1 MTAKPTETLS
11 LMLALFLAGGCLAYI
26 GTEGRAEQDSPA
38 SEADELQSAVPQ
50 AEPDAAMGEW
60 PQFRGPG
67 GLATSLGR
75 GVPVTWTSEENL
87 VWKTE
92 LPGPG
97 SSSPIT
103 LGNRVFVTCY
113 TGYGLDRQQPG
124 DMQGLKRHLLCI
136 DRANGTIL
144 WDKTA
149 QTELPEQPYK
159 QWIPRHGYASSTPA
173 ADSQRV
179 YAFFGK
185 SGVLAFDYDGRRLWH
200 ADVGSQIH
208 GYGSGASPVLHKGL
222 VIVNACV
229 ESESLVALDKR
240 TGKEVWRAKGIRN
253 AWNTPL
259 LVELPSGG
267 TELAVEVNGELV
279 GFDPATGERLWTCE
293 TGIHDYVCPSVVA
306 HDGIVYSLGG
316 RSGSGLA
323 VRAGGRGDV
332 TQTHLLWKGTKRG
345 PNVPSP
351 VYHDGH
357 LYFATDS
364 AVVRC
369 LDAKTGE
376 IVYEKRLEHPSGDM
390 WPSPVL
396 ADGKLYYVSSRGRTF
411 VLAAKPQFEQLAH
424 NDLGDVSLFNA
435 SPAVSHGQ
443 LLLRSDRF
451 LHCIGTRH

>member
-1 MTAKPTETLS
+1 MKIRRILS
-11 LMLALFLAGGCLAYI
+11 LATMFLTAAGVFYSF
-26 GTEGRAEQDSPA
+26 TPA
-38 SEADELQSAVPQ
+38 NGSD
-50 AEPDAAMGEW
+50 W

-67 GLATSLGR
+67 GRATSDER
-75 GVPVTWTSEENL
+75 GLPIKWSSEENL
-87 VWKTE
+87 AWKTE
-92 LPGPG
+92 LPGSG
-97 SSSPIT
+97 SSSPIA

-124 DMQGLKRHLLCI
+124 DMQGLQRHLLCL
-136 DRANGTIL
+136 DLANGTIL
-144 WDKTA
+144 WDKT
-149 QTELPEQPYK
+149 TKTLLPEEPYE

-185 SGVLAFDYDGRRLWH
+185 SGVVAFDHDGRQLWH
-200 ADVGSQIH
+200 ADVGSKIH
-208 GYGSGASPVLHKGL
+208 GYGSGASPVLYKEL

-229 ESESLVALDKR
+229 ESGSLVALDKR
-240 TGKEVWRAKGIRN
+240 TGNEVWRVKGISN

-259 LVELPSGG
+259 LVKLPSGR
-267 TELAVEVNGELV
+267 TELALEIKGEVA
-279 GFDPATGERLWTCE
+279 GFDPANGERLWTCN
-293 TGIHDYVCPSVVA
+293 TGIRDYVCPSLVA

-316 RSGSGLA
+316 RSSSGLA

-357 LYFATDS
+357 LYFTTGS

-376 IVYEKRLEHPSGDM
+376 IVYEKRLEHSSGDM

-396 ADGKLYYVSSRGRTF
+396 ADGKLYYVSTRGRAF
-411 VLAAKPQFEQLAH
+411 VVAARPQFEQLSY
-424 NDLGDVSLFNA
+424 NDLGDDSRFTA
-435 SPAVSHGQ
+435 SPAIAGNQ

-451 LHCIGTRH
+451 LYCVGKK

>member
-1 MTAKPTETLS
+1 MEIRRRLS
-11 LMLALFLAGGCLAYI
+11 LATMFLTAIGLFHSLMA
-26 GTEGRAEQDSPA
+26 TPA
-38 SEADELQSAVPQ
+38 NAND
-50 AEPDAAMGEW
+50 W

-67 GLATSLGR
+67 GNATSDER
-75 GVPVTWTSEENL
+75 GLPIEWGSKKNL

-103 LGNRVFVTCY
+103 LGDRVFVTCY

-124 DMQGLKRHLLCI
+124 DMQDLQRHLLCL
-136 DRANGTIL
+136 DRAKGTIL
-144 WDKTA
+144 WDKVAKTL
-149 QTELPEQPYK
+149 LPEQPYE

-179 YAFFGK
+179 YVFFGK
-185 SGVLAFDYDGRRLWH
+185 SGVVAFDHDGRQLWH

-208 GYGSGASPVLHKGL
+208 GYGSGASPVLYKGL

-229 ESESLVALDKR
+229 ESASLVALDKR
-240 TGKEVWRAKGIRN
+240 SGNEVWRAKGIRS

-259 LVELPSGG
+259 LFELPSGK
-267 TELAVEVNGELV
+267 TELALEIKGEVA
-279 GFDPATGERLWTCE
+279 GFDPATGERLWKCD
-293 TGIHDYVCPSVVA
+293 TGISDYVCPSLVA

-332 TQTHLLWKGTKRG
+332 TQTHLLWKGKKKG

-396 ADGKLYYVSSRGRTF
+396 ADGKLYYVSKRGRTF
-411 VLAAKPQFEQLAH
+411 VLEAKPQFEQLPH
-424 NDLGDVSLFNA
+424 NDLGDGSVFNA
-435 SPAVSHGQ
+435 SPAVAGRQ

-451 LHCIGTRH
+451 LYCVGE

>member
-1 MTAKPTETLS
+1 MKTHRILS
-11 LMLALFLAGGCLAYI
+11 LAAIFMTVVGLFYLS
-26 GTEGRAEQDSPA
+26 TPA
-38 SEADELQSAVPQ
+38 PANAND
-50 AEPDAAMGEW
+50 W

-67 GLATSLGR
+67 GNATSDETGL
-75 GVPVTWTSEENL
+75 PTEWSLEKNL
-87 VWKTE
+87 IWKTE

-113 TGYGLDRQQPG
+113 TGYGLDSQQPG
-124 DMQGLKRHLLCI
+124 DMQNLERRLLCL
-136 DRANGTIL
+136 DRAKGAIL
-144 WDKTA
+144 WDKTT
-149 QTELPEQPYK
+149 QTQLPEQPYQ

-185 SGVLAFDYDGRRLWH
+185 SGVAAFDHDGRQLWR

-208 GYGSGASPVLHKGL
+208 GFGSGASPVLYEGL

-229 ESESLVALDKR
+229 ESGSLRALDKR
-240 TGKEVWRAKGIRN
+240 SGEEVWRAEGISN

-259 LVELPSGG
+259 LVALPSGE
-267 TELAVEVNGELV
+267 TELVLEIKGELA
-279 GFDPATGERLWTCE
+279 GFDPATGERLWTCD
-293 TGIHDYVCPSVVA
+293 TGISDYVCPSLVA

-332 TQTHLLWKGTKRG
+332 TQTHLLWKGRKKG

-369 LDAKTGE
+369 LDAKTGD

-396 ADGKLYYVSSRGRTF
+396 ADGKLYYISMRGRTF
-411 VLAAKPQFEQLAH
+411 VLSAKPQFEQLAH
-424 NDLGDVSLFNA
+424 NDLTDDSRFNA
-435 SPAVSHGQ
+435 SPAIAGKQ

-451 LHCIGTRH
+451 LYCVGEK

>member
-1 MTAKPTETLS
+1 MKTRRLLGITTMFVIAIGLFPS
-11 LMLALFLAGGCLAYI
+11 LIA
-26 GTEGRAEQDSPA
+26 TPA
-38 SEADELQSAVPQ
+38 NAND
-50 AEPDAAMGEW
+50 W
-60 PQFRGPG
+60 PQFRGPKG
-67 GLATSLGR
+67 NATSDEKGL
-75 GVPVTWTSEENL
+75 PIEWSSEKNL

-103 LGNRVFVTCY
+103 LGDRVFLTCY

-124 DMQGLKRHLLCI
+124 DMQGLQRHLLCL
-136 DRANGTIL
+136 DRAKGTIL
-144 WDKTA
+144 WDKVA
-149 QTELPEQPYK
+149 ETELPEQPYK

-185 SGVLAFDYDGRRLWH
+185 SGVVAFNHGGRQLWH
-200 ADVGSQIH
+200 ADVGSQVH
-208 GYGSGASPVLHKGL
+208 DYGSGASPVLFNDL
-222 VIVNACV
+222 VIVNAGV
-229 ESESLVALDKR
+229 ESGSLVGLDKR
-240 TGKEVWRAKGIRN
+240 TGNEVWRADGISN

-259 LVELPSGG
+259 LVELPNGK
-267 TELAVEVNGELV
+267 TELVLEIKGKVA
-279 GFDPATGERLWTCE
+279 GFDPATGERLWTCD
-293 TGIHDYVCPSVVA
+293 TGISDYVCPSLVA

-323 VRAGGRGDV
+323 VRAGGRDDV

-351 VYHDGH
+351 VYYDGH
-357 LYFATDS
+357 LYFTTDS

-376 IVYEKRLEHPSGDM
+376 FIYEKRLEHPSGDM

-396 ADGKLYYVSSRGRTF
+396 ADGKLYFVSSRGRTF

-424 NDLGDVSLFNA
+424 NDLGDSDHFNA
-435 SPAVSHGQ
+435 SPAITGGQ
-443 LLLRSDRF
+443 LFLRSDRF
-451 LHCIGTRH
+451 LYCVGKK